1 MEEPQELQL
10 VVGKTE
16 TTLPRWVAY
25 HLATLTVAMLLIV
38 IAGVVFVQHTV
49 TVEDRRVRAAIVQE
63 GRVQCAVYT
72 LLDGAYKVAP
82 PTTDT
87 GRAFAAAIHRVVAG
101 LGC

>member
-1 MEEPQELQL
+1 MDEPVQ
-10 VVGKTE
+10 VR
-16 TTLPRWVAY
+16 LPRWVAY
-25 HLATLTVAMLLIV
+25 HLATLTVALALV
-38 IAGVVFVQHTV
+38 IGAGVVFVQHTV
-49 TVEDRRVRAAIVQE
+49 AAEDRRVRAAIVDE

-82 PTTDT
+82 PTTPT